1 MPKKVESNF
10 WSTVPGIISAIA
22 GLVAAVAGLL
32 GVLWGQGF
40 LSGKRDNS
48 HVIEI
53 EPQSPTPMPMPMP
66 YGIELTALTDAANA
80 VLATEQ
86 VKTIAPKGASIRL
99 YKRRTNKGTI
109 AWAPVVLYTDSTVA
123 STDRHRYEVNDWDPE
138 LVTISTW
145 CPNPRPIPSPT
156 GVPLSIPVLDCT

>member
-1 MPKKVESNF
+1 MPKKVASNF
-10 WSTVPGIISAIA
+10 WATVPGIISAIA

-40 LSGKRDNS
+40 LSGKRDDP
-48 HVIEI
+48 HVNPHVGEI
-53 EPQSPTPMPMPMP
+53 EPLTPLP
-66 YGIELTALTDAANA
+66 YGIELTALTDPANA

-145 CPNPRPIPSPT
+145 CPNPRRIPSPT